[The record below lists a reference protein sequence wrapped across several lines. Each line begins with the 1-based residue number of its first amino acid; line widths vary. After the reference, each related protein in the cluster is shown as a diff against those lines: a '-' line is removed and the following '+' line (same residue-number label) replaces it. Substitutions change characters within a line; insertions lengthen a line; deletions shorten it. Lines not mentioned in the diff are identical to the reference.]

1 MSSSLISNIQNDS
14 IMVQSL
20 DPQILAA
27 NNNKGILTSSM
38 MQHSGG
44 SFFANHQLNG
54 NTINNLTFT
63 FQWYCIILGGPLV
76 AASKMVPVPESLMSP
91 DCPIAAPLIHRGS
104 LNISNNQQSSMMT
117 SSMYGQSLSKSN
129 SKTKGTCKHVYSSI
143 YPLNSYF

>member
-1 MSSSLISNIQNDS
+1 
-14 IMVQSL
+14 MVQSL

-27 NNNKGILTSSM
+27 NNNKSIMTSSM

-44 SFFANHQLNG
+44 SFLANHQLNG
-54 NTINNLTFT
+54 KINQKNCLFI
-63 FQWYCIILGGPLV
+63 FKLYCMILGGPLV

-91 DCPIAAPLIHRGS
+91 DCPIATPLIHRGS

-129 SKTKGTCKHVYSSI
+129 SKTKGTYKKAWKKYNVLICLRSLSIVKHFVK
-143 YPLNSYF
+143 